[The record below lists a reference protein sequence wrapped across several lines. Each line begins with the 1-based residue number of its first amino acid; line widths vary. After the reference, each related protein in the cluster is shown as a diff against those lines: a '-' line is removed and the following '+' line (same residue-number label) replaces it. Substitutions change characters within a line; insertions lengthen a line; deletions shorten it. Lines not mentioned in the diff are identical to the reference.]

1 MPCNHHCNNS
11 GVTILLLFNLWPFS
25 MHRWDRS
32 LLDSTYKVLCQRNVL
47 FHFRELSGLLILF
60 VLPCWVLAGQL
71 FYNPS
76 LPLPQPFP
84 EEGHRW
90 VCFVCRCAW
99 KYCQGTIVFKVIQEN
114 EKWDR
119 IAILTYLGCTKIGE
133 EALSI
138 WEKCNI
144 RLHFQ
149 MCAICTCICCM
160 FGKHSSTSCVL

>member
-1 MPCNHHCNNS
+1 MPCNHHCNTS
-11 GVTILLLFNLWPFS
+11 GMTILLLFNLWPFS
-25 MHRWDRS
+25 VHRWDRS

-76 LPLPQPFP
+76 LPLPHPFP

-133 EALSI
+133 EALSV